1 MGDSPKGPKELDT
14 IERLTH
20 THTRTHTHTYILE
33 DCKGT
38 SLHSPLGGVKLGS
51 EKREFQVH

>member
-20 THTRTHTHTYILE
+20 THTHTHTYILE